1 MKDAEP
7 QYAPQATNPD
17 TTVET
22 VTAVEETATKAPTTR
37 ETSVPT
43 EILARIVALTDFAV
57 LPVLMR
63 VSRVFS
69 DLAAPPLYKNILVT
83 IDDAR
88 NYPSRK
94 SPFDGVN
101 HIAPS
106 QFSTS
111 RERAALRHVRTMR
124 IVPHRD
130 WHDVQE
136 EDTKDPDFLI
146 NRVTP
151 DIELPRL
158 GVIHSTQLTFCVPRR
173 ISSGGSHCRTVCPL
187 LAQAR
192 PNAFINDPKDPDAN
206 WATPVDDSLRNRSV
220 VPLPESIDTLVEVVY
235 PDTPYESD
243 PFDYDF
249 GDDKNKHFRS
259 RLLHTFDKLFP
270 RHQPTVHIIFAPPPL
285 NNREIHDALQ
295 NEQRHAWSSTVDFV
309 RSVAEAGMQK
319 VSFVGIEM
327 LGPWLPERVRLSQDR
342 EAAIR
347 DELQSMLRDLTAY
360 PSLTPEAHAAGTT
373 IKFESLETWE
383 RETMV
388 DEWDLNEKVT
398 QWKERARAQAIAGS
412 QSQA

>member
-1 MKDAEP
+1 M
-7 QYAPQATNPD
+7 
-17 TTVET
+17 
-22 VTAVEETATKAPTTR
+22 R
-37 ETSVPT
+37 ETSVPPK
-43 EILARIVALTDFAV
+43 ILARIVALTDFAV
-57 LPVLMR
+57 LPTLMR

-69 DLAAPPLYKNILVT
+69 DLAAPRLYKKILVT
-83 IDDAR
+83 VDDAR

-101 HIAPS
+101 HTAPS
-106 QFSTS
+106 QLSTS
-111 RERAALRHVRTMR
+111 RKRAALRHVRTMR
-124 IVPHRD
+124 IVPHGD

-136 EDTKDPDFLI
+136 KDTTDPYFLV

-158 GVIHSTQLTFCVPRR
+158 PVIHSTQLAFCLARQMP
-173 ISSGGSHCRTVCPL
+173 SGSFYCGTVCPL

-192 PNAFINDPKDPDAN
+192 PTAFINDPKDPDAN
-206 WATPVDDSLRNRSV
+206 WATVGESLRDRSMA
-220 VPLPESIDTLVEVVY
+220 PLPESIDTLVEVVH
-235 PDTPYESD
+235 PDRPYESD

-249 GDDKNKHFRS
+249 GDDKNKHFGS

-327 LGPWLPERVRLSQDR
+327 LGPWLPERVRRAQNR

-347 DELQSMLRDLTAY
+347 DELQSMLRDMTTY

-373 IKFESLETWE
+373 IKFESLKTWE

-388 DEWDLNEKVT
+388 DEWDLNEKLAR
-398 QWKERARAQAIAGS
+398 WKERARAQAIAGS